1 MRQGITELAT
11 STRIVQSA
19 DAYICRNLL
28 TDFRFDLIIAQS
40 TTSLVKHIEAIMTDK
55 SKQDFLD
62 VFPEF
67 RLMSDELL
75 AEIFASARRQTIPAG
90 QHVYSEGDLCQLF
103 LFLLSGE
110 IRVYKTGASGK
121 EITLYDI
128 TSGET
133 CIVNA
138 SCILSGA
145 QAPANALA
153 QTECDALLLPSH
165 VFQRLAGKYEE
176 VRSFVFKVLAIN
188 IANVMS
194 LVEEVAFERMDERLA
209 DYLMEKARDG
219 KLQTTHQKI
228 ANDLGTSREV
238 VSRLLKDF
246 ERQGKLVLSRNLI
259 TLN

>member
-1 MRQGITELAT
+1 MPGKLKT
-11 STRIVQSA
+11 
-19 DAYICRNLL
+19 Y
-28 TDFRFDLIIAQS
+28 
-40 TTSLVKHIEAIMTDK
+40 
-55 SKQDFLD
+55 FLGS
-62 VFPEF
+62 FPEF
-67 RLMSDELL
+67 RRMPDEILV
-75 AEIFASARRQTIPAG
+75 EIFASAHRQTIPAG
-90 QHVYSEGDLCQLF
+90 QHVYSEGDSCQLF

-110 IRVYKTGASGK
+110 IRVYKTGANGK

-128 TSGET
+128 SSGET
-133 CIVNA
+133 CIINA

-145 QAPANALA
+145 QAPANALT

-165 VFQRLAGKYEE
+165 DFQRLAGKYEE
-176 VRSFVFKVLAIN
+176 VRSFVFKVLASN

-209 DYLMEKARDG
+209 DYLLEKAHDG
-219 KLQTTHQKI
+219 KLHSTHQKI

-259 TLN
+259 TIN